1 MEEGIRIKDA
11 VGMQELVTQFIREMK
26 IASGINRQ
34 RVTQAWNTV
43 SGASRYTLDVN
54 YDRGVVYCSLNS
66 SVVRNQLYF
75 QKDVI
80 INRMNEFLASDE
92 LFVAGPAGEPAVK
105 AIVLK

>member
-1 MEEGIRIKDA
+1 
-11 VGMQELVTQFIREMK
+11 MK

>member
-1 MEEGIRIKDA
+1 MAEGIRRKDA

>member
-1 MEEGIRIKDA
+1 MAEGIRRKDA

-80 INRMNEFLASDE
+80 INRMNEFLASDD

>member
-1 MEEGIRIKDA
+1 MAEGIRRKDA
-11 VGMQELVTQFIREMK
+11 VGMRELVTQFIREMK